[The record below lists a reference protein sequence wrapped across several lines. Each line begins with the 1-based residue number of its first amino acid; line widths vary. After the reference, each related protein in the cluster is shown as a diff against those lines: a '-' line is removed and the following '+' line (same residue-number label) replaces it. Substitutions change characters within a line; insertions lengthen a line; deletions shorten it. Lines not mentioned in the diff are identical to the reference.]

1 MTTFTMADLV
11 QAEQTLLGKMQEN
24 SRLRDEFVS
33 NPREVILR
41 ELNIQVPQGLEVMPI
56 EAQDDT
62 LLVPIQAAGGIPARL
77 PSLESPE
84 LDAARNQLIERLATD
99 GEFKRAFQTDAK
111 GVIAREFGVSMP
123 KSLKVETVEV
133 PANALMVVIPAL
145 ASEDDELSETELES
159 YAGGKKKKKIKSPIK
174 INVGKGGVS
183 VGVNIPG
190 TDIGG
195 SASVGVGSNGVSVG
209 AEGHGFGS
217 EVSTGTTINGDDFK
231 GSVSVG
237 PDGVSVSGG
246 VLGVGGSASVGVG
259 NNGVSVGAEAH
270 AGGIGAGA
278 HVGVGAGGVD
288 VGAEGEAFGVDKGI
302 EAHVGPDGASVG
314 ADDFV
319 GGHWNASIDGQGVH
333 GEGYSSGIS
342 VGGSI
347 TGDGIEGSGGLD
359 HVGVGVEGSIT
370 GGGVDGS
377 VDDKPNLPNVPTTP
391 DANFA
396 GNK

>member
-11 QAEQTLLGKMQEN
+11 QAEQTLLGRMQEN

-84 LDAARNQLIERLATD
+84 LDAARNQLLERLATD
-99 GEFKRAFQTDAK
+99 VEFKRAFQTDAK
-111 GVIAREFGVSMP
+111 GVIAREFGVSVP

-145 ASEDDELSETELES
+145 GSEDDELSETELES

-183 VGVNIPG
+183 VGVDIPG
-190 TDIGG
+190 TDIGA
-195 SASVGVGSNGVSVG
+195 SASVSVGSNGVGVE
-209 AEGHGFGS
+209 AEGH
-217 EVSTGTTINGDDFK
+217 
-231 GSVSVG
+231 
-237 PDGVSVSGG
+237 
-246 VLGVGGSASVGVG
+246 
-259 NNGVSVGAEAH
+259 
-270 AGGIGAGA
+270 
-278 HVGVGAGGVD
+278 
-288 VGAEGEAFGVDKGI
+288 AFGMDKGI
-302 EAHVGPDGASVG
+302 EAHVGPDGASVEVDHFFG
-314 ADDFV
+314 DGFGV
-319 GGHWNASIDGQGVH
+319 SVDGQGVDAH
-333 GEGYSSGIS
+333 GSAYGYSVEGNASEDGIS
-342 VGGSI
+342 GGVTADQI
-347 TGDGIEGSGGLD
+347 
-359 HVGVGVEGSIT
+359 GVGVEGSVGID
-370 GGGVDGS
+370 GASGS
-377 VDDKPNLPNVPTTP
+377 VDDKPNLPTVPTTP